1 MQGRSFQSF
10 GPGSLF
16 GRLTRVLIFLRA
28 HILRAAPGP
37 ENTPGLGLDLLRHEL
52 RTPVTG
58 ILGMCE
64 LLQKSELTGEQ
75 FQLASAMTESG
86 KQLLRLISGI
96 GSGFGSEISSG
107 LGAGFA
113 LDSPATIEG
122 SQAGKQ
128 DLNGA
133 MLMEQVIRAHWPAAQ
148 SKGIGLFLHFDHRL
162 PACWRA
168 DIVCLRQLLDNL
180 LTNAIK
186 FTHQGYVL
194 VEVLQSQL
202 NSSGRA
208 DVELKVSDTGIGIAH
223 RDARRIYSVREQGS
237 GDIADRFG
245 GSGLGLYV
253 SSRMATVLG
262 GFITHESS
270 GYGRTCFRVA
280 LPDLADPG
288 TGDFGRP
295 QPRLLKDLKC
305 LLAMRP
311 PQAAVLE
318 QLLLRIGVQVT
329 LNPERRDS
337 IIPVGV
343 DVVICDQVLLHK
355 AKDRAEAASG
365 QNTLL
370 LLSPSHGSNPATFAA
385 MQGTAATELLQPV
398 LRSNLEPLL
407 LRVALQRKLQIA
419 APGNETLGNETL
431 GRG

>member
-10 GPGSLF
+10 GPGSLLRF
-16 GRLTRVLIFLRA
+16 LARALLFCRTHIFS
-28 HILRAAPGP
+28 AAPAAGSAQ
-37 ENTPGLGLDLLRHEL
+37 TLGLDLLRHEL

-75 FQLASAMTESG
+75 FQLASAMQESA

-96 GSGFGSEISSG
+96 GSGFGSGFGSRF
-107 LGAGFA
+107 GAGFDIDRPGTVA
-113 LDSPATIEG
+113 G
-122 SQAGKQ
+122 GQAGKQ
-128 DLNGA
+128 VLSGTI
-133 MLMEQVIRAHWPAAQ
+133 LMEQVIRAHWPAAHR
-148 SKGIGLFLHFDHRL
+148 KGIGLFLHYDHRL
-162 PACWRA
+162 PACWHA

-194 VEVLQSQL
+194 VEVLQSRV

-208 DVELKVSDTGIGIAH
+208 DVELKISDTGIGIAH

-253 SSRMATVLG
+253 SSRMAAVLG
-262 GFITHESS
+262 GCITHEST

-288 TGDFGRP
+288 TEDFGCL
-295 QPRLLKDLKC
+295 QPGLLKDLKC
-305 LLAMRP
+305 LLAMKP
-311 PQAAVLE
+311 PLAAVLE

-329 LNPERRDS
+329 LNAEPRDS
-337 IIPVGV
+337 RIPAGA
-343 DVVICDQVLLHK
+343 DVVICEQVLLHVTK
-355 AKDRAEAASG
+355 GHAEGTSG
-365 QNTLL
+365 QSTLL
-370 LLSPSHGSNPATFAA
+370 LLSPAYAPDPATFDA
-385 MQGTAATELLQPV
+385 MQGAAVTELPQPI

-407 LRVALQRKLQIA
+407 LRVALQRKLQSGV
-419 APGNETLGNETL
+419 PGN
-431 GRG
+431 